1 MIKLISFIVFT
12 HFFPISMNLK
22 FEGNQVTYYFKLKQ
36 QYFFLQILKVNAKI
50 YSCNIIIFTFLQ
62 ELIAIGKLAK
72 YCPLQLNHSSDFKH
86 LILAFQHTIF

>member
-36 QYFFLQILKVNAKI
+36 QYFF
-50 YSCNIIIFTFLQ
+50 FT
-62 ELIAIGKLAK
+62 
-72 YCPLQLNHSSDFKH
+72 DFESQCQNLFMSYH
-86 LILAFQHTIF
+86 NLYLSPGANC